1 MSQNNFQFL
10 VEKEGETRLSAYIQ
24 PRAGKSAFAGIFQ
37 DRLKIRIS
45 AAPVE
50 GEANRECV
58 DFLSKT
64 LGIAR
69 SEIRL
74 AKGGQSRQKIFVIAR
89 PIAFVRTR
97 LEQAGL
103 GD

>member
-1 MSQNNFQFL
+1 MAENNFQFL
-10 VEKEGETRLSAYIQ
+10 TEKDGETHLAAYIQ
-24 PRAGKSAFAGIFQ
+24 PRAGKSTFAGVYQ

-58 DFLSKT
+58 DFLSKQ
-64 LGIAR
+64 LGVSR

-74 AKGGQSRQKIFVIAR
+74 AKGAQSRQKIFIISR
-89 PIAFVRTR
+89 PMEFVRDSLR
-97 LEQAGL
+97 RAGL
-103 GD
+103 V